1 MSRERHDKIFDNNFE
16 STEFELDGNMTFNLS
31 PQWTDDR
38 PEEEKIQQRILQEK
52 IHELIELSR
61 FKTFNDLDEFSDSRK
76 LKKND
81 INDVYDY
88 IEGELVRNH
97 SRIEIFSELCDY
109 FNVHPS
115 KFYNSLSNVFK
126 EGLIEELDSKTGVLK
141 KKNINRLF

>member
-52 IHELIELSR
+52 IHALIESSR

-81 INDVYDY
+81 INNVYDY

-109 FNVHPS
+109 FNVHPT
-115 KFYNSLSNVFK
+115 KFYNSLSNTFK

>member
-1 MSRERHDKIFDNNFE
+1 MSRDRQDKIFDNSFE
-16 STEFELDGNMTFNLS
+16 SAEFELDSNMSFNLS

-38 PEEEKIQQRILQEK
+38 PEDEKIQQRILQEK
-52 IHELIELSR
+52 IHDLVERSR
-61 FKTFNDLDEFSDSRK
+61 FNVFNTLDEFADSKK

-88 IEGELVRNH
+88 IQDELVKNY

-109 FNVHPS
+109 FNVHPT

-126 EGLIEELDSKTGVLK
+126 EGLIEELDNKTGVLK
-141 KKNINRLF
+141 RKNINRLF

>member
-52 IHELIELSR
+52 IHALIESSR

-81 INDVYDY
+81 INNVYDY

-109 FNVHPS
+109 FNVHPT

-126 EGLIEELDSKTGVLK
+126 EGLIEELDVKTGVLK

>member
-1 MSRERHDKIFDNNFE
+1 MSRDRHDKIFDNSFE
-16 STEFELDGNMTFNLS
+16 SSEFELDGNMTFNLS
-31 PQWTDDR
+31 PQYTDDR
-38 PEEEKIQQRILQEK
+38 PEEEKIQQRILQET
-52 IHELIELSR
+52 IHALIEGSR
-61 FKTFNDLDEFSDSRK
+61 FKSFNDLNEFADSRK

-88 IEGELVRNH
+88 IEGELVATH

-126 EGLIEELDSKTGVLK
+126 EGLIEELDCRTGILR

>member
-1 MSRERHDKIFDNNFE
+1 MSRERQDKIFDNNFE
-16 STEFELDGNMTFNLS
+16 STEFELDGSMTFNLS

-52 IHELIELSR
+52 IHALIESSR

-81 INDVYDY
+81 INSVYDY

-109 FNVHPS
+109 FNVHPT
-115 KFYNSLSNVFK
+115 KFYNSLSNTFK
-126 EGLIEELDSKTGVLK
+126 EGLIEELDNKTGILK

>member
-1 MSRERHDKIFDNNFE
+1 MSRDRHDKIFDNSFE
-16 STEFELDGNMTFNLS
+16 SSEFELDGNMTFNLS
-31 PQWTDDR
+31 PQYTDDR

-52 IHELIELSR
+52 IHELIESSR
-61 FKTFNDLDEFSDSRK
+61 FKAFNDLDEFADSRK

-88 IEGELVRNH
+88 IEGELVTTH

-126 EGLIEELDSKTGVLK
+126 EGLIEELDVRTGVLR